1 MLPNPSPERPF
12 ADEVAEAT
20 GLAPMFSKG
29 VIERCCK
36 RVGMACEALQPG
48 NLEKLL
54 PHLESALLV
63 YKTGREVMAALDR
76 LKRLVAKDIRRL
88 RATGHSTSLIWHWG
102 VPRNEHEEAPFVS
115 VPHAGRLL
123 RDH

>member
-1 MLPNPSPERPF
+1 MLRDYSQERPF

-20 GLAPMFSKG
+20 GLAPMFAKG

-36 RVGMACEALQPG
+36 RVGMAREALQPADID
-48 NLEKLL
+48 KLL

-76 LKRLVAKDIRRL
+76 LKRLATKDKGRLQSFIRSRSSFQP
-88 RATGHSTSLIWHWG
+88 AS
-102 VPRNEHEEAPFVS
+102 EQPFVRRRIAS
-115 VPHAGRLL
+115 GR
-123 RDH
+123 

>member
-1 MLPNPSPERPF
+1 MLRNPGQERPF

-20 GLAPMFSKG
+20 GLAPMFAKG

-36 RVGMACEALQPG
+36 RVGLAYEAMQRG
-48 NLEKLL
+48 DLEKLL

-76 LKRLVAKDIRRL
+76 LKRLGTGDKRKLQSFIRSRPSFL
-88 RATGHSTSLIWHWG
+88 AHPATPS
-102 VPRNEHEEAPFVS
+102 RRRFA
-115 VPHAGRLL
+115 
-123 RDH
+123 

>member
-1 MLPNPSPERPF
+1 MLRSPSQERSF

-36 RVGMACEALQPG
+36 RVGIAHDGMQRG
-48 NLEKLL
+48 DLEKLL

-63 YKTGREVMAALDR
+63 YKSGREVMAALDR
-76 LKRLVAKDIRRL
+76 LKRL
-88 RATGHSTSLIWHWG
+88 ATGDK
-102 VPRNEHEEAPFVS
+102 
-115 VPHAGRLL
+115 GRLQSWIRPRQVSHPASDQPFL
-123 RDH
+123 RRRVATER

>member
-1 MLPNPSPERPF
+1 MLRNYGQERPF

-20 GLAPMFSKG
+20 GLAPMFAKG

-36 RVGMACEALQPG
+36 RVGMACEALEPG
-48 NLEKLL
+48 DLEKLL

-76 LKRLVAKDIRRL
+76 LKRLATKDKSRLQSFIRSRSSLRPASEQPLMRRRVA
-88 RATGHSTSLIWHWG
+88 S
-102 VPRNEHEEAPFVS
+102 
-115 VPHAGRLL
+115 GR
-123 RDH
+123 

>member
-1 MLPNPSPERPF
+1 MLRSPCNERSF

-20 GLAPMFSKG
+20 GLAPMFSMG

-36 RVGMACEALQPG
+36 RIGIAREGMQRG
-48 NLEKLL
+48 DLEKLL

-76 LKRLVAKDIRRL
+76 LKRLGARDEGKLQSFIRSRPSFHP
-88 RATGHSTSLIWHWG
+88 ASEQ
-102 VPRNEHEEAPFVS
+102 P
-115 VPHAGRLL
+115 LL
-123 RDH
+123 RRRVPSGS